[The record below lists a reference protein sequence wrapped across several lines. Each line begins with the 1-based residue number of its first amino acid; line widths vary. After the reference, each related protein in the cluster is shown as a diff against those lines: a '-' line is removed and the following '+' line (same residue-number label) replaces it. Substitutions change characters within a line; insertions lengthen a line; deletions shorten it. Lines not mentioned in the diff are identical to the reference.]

1 MIQKIQQICHQSI
14 PAAAKMPNDTGPS
27 DFQAL
32 EASLKE
38 EFAKTNA
45 KIDNYY
51 AALDEKIATLRTD
64 VGVHNERI
72 NQLEKYAAKDVH
84 RIDSITYEIEIL
96 KQDRLRNN
104 LRLTGLPPEA
114 FENIPETA
122 MHIVQTLELNLLP
135 SDYIAY
141 TDRFRSAI
149 ILSFGNY
156 MHKRHFMNTMRK
168 RNDLLVEEIF
178 TVQSNAK
185 IYCNDQLTP
194 YFAEMFQTAWQAKK
208 DKKLFA
214 ASSLGGRIKVRKT
227 ETSQFIIVQSKQ
239 HIMDIIENVDTSTP
253 AAEMSPNKPH
263 ESPNSLPSNQTKQY
277 NNVQQNKQPESV
289 KNANTAHILP
299 TSSRDHHSNFRR
311 PSSTVSDSRNSNRSQ
326 QWNQMRNN
334 HQQQDGQTRN
344 SNRFKQQDRG
354 RQIDLSPNQYRSN
367 NYKPLHNSTQRN
379 SNRKYN
385 QRRFN

>member
-1 MIQKIQQICHQSI
+1 
-14 PAAAKMPNDTGPS
+14 MPNETGPS

-51 AALDEKIATLRTD
+51 AALDEKIASLRTD
-64 VGVHNERI
+64 VGEHTERI

-84 RIDSITYEIEIL
+84 QINSISYDIEIL

-122 MHIVQTLELNLLP
+122 MQIVQALELNLLP

-141 TDRFRSAI
+141 TDRSRSAI

-156 MHKRHFMNTMRK
+156 MHKRHFMDAMRK
-168 RNDLLVEEIF
+168 RKDLLVEEIF

-194 YFAEMFQTAWQAKK
+194 YFAEMFQIAWQAKR
-208 DKKLFA
+208 DKKLFT

-227 ETSQFIIVQSKQ
+227 ETSQFIIVQSNQ
-239 HIMDIIENVDTSTP
+239 HLMDIIENVDTSTP
-253 AAEMSPNKPH
+253 AAEMSPNKPN

-277 NNVQQNKQPESV
+277 NNVQQNKQPEPA
-289 KNANTAHILP
+289 KNANTEH
-299 TSSRDHHSNFRR
+299 TQSSSSRDHHSNYRR
-311 PSSTVSDSRNSNRSQ
+311 PNSTVANNRNSNRTQ

-334 HQQQDGQTRN
+334 NQQQNDQTRN

-354 RQIDLSPNQYRSN
+354 RLIDLSPNQYRSN
-367 NYKPLHNSTQRN
+367 NNKPFHNPSQRN
-379 SNRKYN
+379 TNRNYN
-385 QRRFN
+385 QRRFNEHY